1 MSRPT
6 RLMVADLK
14 RAGWR
19 VLASEV
25 VILRQIR
32 RTWQAPDGS
41 RHASTERAWKLLPE
55 AAQTKT
61 PGKRGFASVSPERRR
76 QLGSHGG
83 TTAHANGTA
92 YTWTSEQARM
102 APRSGVAGSC
112 SS

>member
-41 RHASTERAWKLLPE
+41 RLNSTERAWKLLPE
-55 AAQTKT
+55 AAQTKA
-61 PGKRGFASVSPERRR
+61 PGKRGFAAMSAERRR
-76 QLGSHGG
+76 ELGSQGSRI
-83 TTAHANGTA
+83 AHANGTA
-92 YTWTSEQARM
+92 YTWTSEQAR
-102 APRSGVAGSC
+102 AAGRKGGRA
-112 SS
+112 